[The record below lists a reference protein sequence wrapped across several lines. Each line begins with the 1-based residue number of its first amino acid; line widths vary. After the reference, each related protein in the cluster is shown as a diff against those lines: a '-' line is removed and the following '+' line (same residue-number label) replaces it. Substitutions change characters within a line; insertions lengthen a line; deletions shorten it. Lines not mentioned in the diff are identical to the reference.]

1 VLFFKI
7 FFQKN
12 LRQQV
17 LNHCP
22 ILLPH
27 IDSVATS
34 TKGKVGKHF
43 FFQVSA
49 KYFQG
54 FITLLTS
61 VSHIK
66 IMQQF
71 SETHVIDL
79 AQPIDLI
86 FSRG

>member
-1 VLFFKI
+1 MQYLVNIMFHKHKNIKVYYFIKILFSMCYFLNVFPK
-7 FFQKN
+7 KN
-12 LRQQV
+12 LRSQV

-49 KYFQG
+49 KYYQD
-54 FITLLTS
+54 LL
-61 VSHIK
+61 
-66 IMQQF
+66 
-71 SETHVIDL
+71 L
-79 AQPIDLI
+79 C
-86 FSRG
+86 